1 MSDSPHTSRALIDL
15 IGNALSLVP
24 DQWEQLPLP
33 ESPKASLGIAVWLLP
48 FYLTETSLP
57 DDELVAFAH
66 NGGWHKID
74 KLLPLLYHIEPYG
87 LRKEWG
93 GWIGDL
99 RRHTGGLKVSH
110 LALLGYSNLET
121 DHFLACSGPKV

>member
-33 ESPKASLGIAVWLLP
+33 ESPKVSLEIAVWLLP
-48 FYLTETSLP
+48 FYLTETFLP

-66 NGGWHKID
+66 NGGWQKID
-74 KLLPLLYHIEPYG
+74 KLLPPLYRNRRKALPY
-87 LRKEWG
+87 EWRL
-93 GWIGDL
+93 WIGTL
-99 RRHTGGLKVSH
+99 CRHTDGLKVGH
-110 LALLGYSNLET
+110 IALLGCSNLET
-121 DHFLACSGPKV
+121 NHFLACSGPEA